1 MKNQRNSAIDL
12 LKIFSMLGVI
22 LLHYNNRGIGQA
34 FNHVPLFCAK
44 SYLLYFLQAVF
55 VCAVN
60 VFVLISGYF
69 MANSTKVDLKKPIRL
84 LVQVVVFRE
93 LIYIVKTLCYG
104 RTLQATYLWRFLLP
118 QSWFAILYVVV
129 YVFSPFINRFLS
141 ALSAKSQRT
150 FLYLAFF
157 LFSVWPYSVELL
169 QEFSGIS
176 LNGLGSIGMYGGQ
189 FGYTIVNFFLMY
201 VIGAILRRRS
211 GDDKLLPNLIGL
223 AVCWCLIF
231 GFGYFLEAQGRDPRF
246 SFCYFNPAVIL
257 SAVFL
262 FRCFNKL
269 QIKSNAFISS
279 ISKATFSVY
288 LLNSTLIAELVH
300 TQRYVQGNGWIMLA
314 HLVVTCVAVYGLCW
328 LAQLL
333 YDLITKPIYR
343 LLDRIPLKLVIHAE
357 PEAEEGS

>member
-1 MKNQRNSAIDL
+1 MQKQRNSAIDL

-22 LLHYNNRGIGQA
+22 LLHYNNRSIGQA
-34 FNHVPLFCAK
+34 FNFLPMFSAK

-69 MANSTKVDLKKPIRL
+69 MADATKVDVKKPIRL
-84 LVQVVVFRE
+84 LIQVVVFRE
-93 LIYIVKTLCYG
+93 LIYIVQTLCDG
-104 RTLQATYLWRFLLP
+104 KALQTTYLWRFLLP
-118 QSWFAILYVVV
+118 QSWFAVLYAALYILA
-129 YVFSPFINRFLS
+129 PFINRFLS
-141 ALSAKSQRT
+141 SLSAKSQRT
-150 FLYLAFF
+150 FLYIAFF
-157 LFSVWPYSVELL
+157 LFSVWPYSVEIL
-169 QEFSGIS
+169 QEFTGIS
-176 LNGLGSIGMYGGQ
+176 FSGLGSIGMYGGQ

-201 VIGAILRRRS
+201 VIGAILKRQS
-211 GDDKLLPNLIGL
+211 TDYKLYPSLIGL
-223 AVCWCLIF
+223 LVCWSLIF
-231 GFGYFLEAQGRDPRF
+231 GFGYFLEAQGRDTRF
-246 SFCYFNPAVIL
+246 SFSYFNPTVIL

-300 TQRYVQGNGWIMLA
+300 TQRYVQGNGWIMLL
-314 HLVVTCVAVYGLCW
+314 HLTATCIGIYALCW

-343 LLDRIPLKLVIHAE
+343 LTDRLPINTVIKVE
-357 PEAEEGS
+357 SPE